1 MWTQLRWTNSRRTF
15 TSPASCFG
23 CRARRRAL
31 RSELGLEQLPLE
43 DADEADED
51 IEDGRARL
59 RDAIRSQIKEFENLL
74 EWFESR
80 P

>member
-1 MWTQLRWTNSRRTF
+1 MDAAALDEFKKNIHF
-15 TSPASCFG
+15 TGIMFRMSCASARLAFG
-23 CRARRRAL
+23 A
-31 RSELGLEQLPLE
+31 GLEQLPLE
-43 DADEADED
+43 DADEADKD

-74 EWFESR
+74 EWFESQ